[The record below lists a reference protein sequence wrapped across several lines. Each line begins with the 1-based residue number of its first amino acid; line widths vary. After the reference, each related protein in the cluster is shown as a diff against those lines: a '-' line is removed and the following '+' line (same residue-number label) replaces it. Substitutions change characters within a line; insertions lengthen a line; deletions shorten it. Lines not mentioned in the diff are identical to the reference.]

1 MTALYFAIG
10 SITIS
15 VLIWLLARYGSP
27 TLNARA
33 PESRVPIGLQ
43 YSDLVDWLKTQEDQ
57 LPIVAGAESRI
68 LLAGPSKDGNG
79 LNPKGQDNKTP
90 VSILHIHG
98 FSACRQETA
107 PVAEQLANR
116 LGAHLV
122 EARLAGHGLTSQA
135 MEASAEDWLQS
146 VTDGM
151 DLAHRLGERVLIIGT
166 STGAPLGCWAAKVL
180 AERYGSPLAMMYMAP
195 NFGINQSFAWL
206 LTLPGSRFF
215 IPLILGATR
224 TWEAESEAVAKYWST
239 SYSTLAVIEMQK
251 VVDWFEAQSPASWNM
266 PLGIM
271 LGDLDPTISAKKALR
286 VLEKWGDPRSKRLP
300 IPEQETMA
308 QHVFAGD
315 IAGPDLTTYCVD
327 QFELFAKE
335 CLTAKHSPFAAE
347 LSP

>member
-1 MTALYFAIG
+1 
-10 SITIS
+10 
-15 VLIWLLARYGSP
+15 
-27 TLNARA
+27 
-33 PESRVPIGLQ
+33 
-43 YSDLVDWLKTQEDQ
+43 
-57 LPIVAGAESRI
+57 
-68 LLAGPSKDGNG
+68 
-79 LNPKGQDNKTP
+79 
-90 VSILHIHG
+90 
-98 FSACRQETA
+98 
-107 PVAEQLANR
+107 
-116 LGAHLV
+116 
-122 EARLAGHGLTSQA
+122 

-271 LGDLDPTISAKKALR
+271 LGDLDPTIGAKKALR

-315 IAGPDLTTYCVD
+315 IAGPDLTTHCVD

>member
-15 VLIWLLARYGSP
+15 VLIWLLARYGGP

-146 VTDGM
+146 VTDGV

-308 QHVFAGD
+308 QHVFAGE
-315 IAGPDLTTYCVD
+315 IAGPDLTTHCVD